1 VRVSGGSPPC
11 RPAFPQVDPARQ
23 ERRSCGVSKGP
34 LRGTTTASA
43 GIDPG
48 VPQPSSTLQALG
60 MPTSLLRG
68 RALRAH
74 EGSAAALVEV
84 LEEAVGGE
92 LDLLVA
98 PFGGPILAGDQAHA
112 VDAAEVA
119 VDEVVPDVGRSGDV
133 AAFCAALAG

>member
-1 VRVSGGSPPC
+1 MWRE
-11 RPAFPQVDPARQ
+11 Q
-23 ERRSCGVSKGP
+23 GP

-48 VPQPSSTLQALG
+48 VPSQARPSRPWACRPPCSAAV
-60 MPTSLLRG
+60 P
-68 RALRAH
+68 LRAH

-84 LEEAVGGE
+84 LEEVMGGE